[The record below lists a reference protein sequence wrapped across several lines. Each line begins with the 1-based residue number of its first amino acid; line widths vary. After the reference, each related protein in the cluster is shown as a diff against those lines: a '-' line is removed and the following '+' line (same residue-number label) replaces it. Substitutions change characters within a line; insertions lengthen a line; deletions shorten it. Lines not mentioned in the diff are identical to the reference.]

1 MPPSQNPKPRH
12 VRPEAITRLRRRIKH
27 FSQKERLNSLLLA
40 ARALYKTKGKIDPVK
55 MAEQNLSAAIFAKK
69 YKIALQLVMRRKGI
83 ENKSFYDEMN
93 SLLFD
98 LARTPDTEN
107 RSRHQQIIADR
118 IEKTLLQH
126 GIEPQ
131 PFYEALE
138 KTVRELNA
146 E

>member
-1 MPPSQNPKPRH
+1 MPHSQNPKPRH
-12 VRPEAITRLRRRIKH
+12 VRPEVIARLRRRIQQ
-27 FSQKERLNSLLLA
+27 FSLKEHLYSHLLA
-40 ARALYKTKGKIDPVK
+40 ARALYKTKGKIDPIK
-55 MAEQNLSAAIFAKK
+55 MAEQNLRTAIFAKK
-69 YKIALQLVMRRKGI
+69 YKIALQLVMRREGI
-83 ENKSFYDEMN
+83 ENKLFYDEMN

-98 LARTPDTEN
+98 LARTPETEN
-107 RSRHQQIIADR
+107 RTHHQQIIIER

-131 PFYEALE
+131 KFYEELE